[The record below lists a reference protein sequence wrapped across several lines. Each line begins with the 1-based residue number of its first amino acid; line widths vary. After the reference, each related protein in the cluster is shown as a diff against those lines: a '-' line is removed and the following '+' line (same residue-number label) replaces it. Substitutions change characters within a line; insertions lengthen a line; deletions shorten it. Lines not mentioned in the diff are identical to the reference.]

1 MAYVDRWKLT
11 LPPAFG
17 SAYVGET
24 FSCSLCANNELP
36 HGDDSKIIGS
46 VKIKAEMQTPSQT
59 VALELMVNK
68 LDSPKDGQDG
78 LDKGES
84 LLKVVRFDLKEEGN
98 HVLAVSVTYTET
110 SSVPQEADSGVQ
122 PGGGRF
128 RTFRKLYQFIAQ

>member
-1 MAYVDRWKLT
+1 
-11 LPPAFG
+11 
-17 SAYVGET
+17 
-24 FSCSLCANNELP
+24 
-36 HGDDSKIIGS
+36 
-46 VKIKAEMQTPSQT
+46 MQTPSQT
-59 VALELMVNK
+59 IALELMVNK

-110 SSVPQEADSGVQ
+110 SSAPQEADSGVQ
-122 PGGGRF
+122 PGGGRS